1 MSYYYPAHVELLTTA
16 TTNKAVPICFHERV
30 EIVGVKIVDG
40 AGIAEHAANYV
51 TFEVLGNDKAT
62 SLFKWE
68 TKTGEQGAL
77 AANVSGDL
85 VSQNE
90 SAKAIFDAG
99 QTVIV
104 KVTHAGS
111 GKATDASICLQI
123 RQARAY

>member
-1 MSYYYPAHVELLTTA
+1 MSYYYPSHVELLTTA
-16 TTNKAVPICFHERV
+16 TTNKAVPICFHERI

-40 AGIAEHAANYV
+40 AGIAEHGSDYV

-62 SLFKWE
+62 TLFEWR
-68 TKTGEQGAL
+68 TQTGHEGAL
-77 AANVSGDL
+77 TANVSANM

-99 QTVIV
+99 QVVIV
-104 KVTHAGS
+104 KVTHASG
-111 GKATDASICLQI
+111 GKATDASICLQL